1 MLEMKHSEDV
11 RHGTT
16 ALDMIKHDD
25 VRRIETTNPGSRAY
39 LDHVRLKLK
48 SQGTV
53 G

>member
-16 ALDMIKHDD
+16 AMDMNKHD
-25 VRRIETTNPGSRAY
+25 VRRVETTNPGSRAY

-48 SQGTV
+48 S
-53 G
+53 